1 MSFRRTPSQRST
13 STVECV
19 RRTATEGTLPEGA
32 DDPDGQWPGHC
43 HNNTPQARPFDQASR
58 NEVNE
63 CSTAIPAFCGPP
75 AQGLHK
81 ATTEFSTLVSHALAV
96 ADAPEKYPIME
107 LKRAAIVLENE
118 QKSHALS
125 KRLIEIAASGSA
137 SKRAKPAQ
145 LVCAL
150 PASSSSWVSCDNCK
164 KWRRIAHEPEADNW
178 YCSDNL
184 DTKHSTC
191 SVPQEMTDAAIDCEL
206 ELAQEAAGN
215 VAGTLGVKRRAPSKP
230 QRK

>member
-1 MSFRRTPSQRST
+1 MLPRRERIGLEQRVLGDNLLCTGSVMSLRRTPSQRST
-13 STVECV
+13 STAECV
-19 RRTATEGTLPEGA
+19 RRTATEGALPEGA

-43 HNNTPQARPFDQASR
+43 DYNTPQTRPFHQASR
-58 NEVNE
+58 NEVDE

-125 KRLIEIAASGSA
+125 KHCPESVMNRIT
-137 SKRAKPAQ
+137 AQ
-145 LVCAL
+145 LTNLARVMSNRGIVPL
-150 PASSSSWVSCDNCK
+150 P
-164 KWRRIAHEPEADNW
+164 
-178 YCSDNL
+178 
-184 DTKHSTC
+184 T
-191 SVPQEMTDAAIDCEL
+191 
-206 ELAQEAAGN
+206 
-215 VAGTLGVKRRAPSKP
+215 
-230 QRK
+230 

>member
-1 MSFRRTPSQRST
+1 MLSRRERIALKQRVLGDHLLCTCNVMSYRCTTSQRST
-13 STVECV
+13 STVECH
-19 RRTATEGTLPEGA
+19 RRTPNEGALPEGA

-43 HNNTPQARPFDQASR
+43 HYNTPQTRPFHQASR

-118 QKSHALS
+118 QKSQAFGKHCPEFVMHT
-125 KRLIEIAASGSA
+125 IQGGS
-137 SKRAKPAQ
+137 
-145 LVCAL
+145 
-150 PASSSSWVSCDNCK
+150 
-164 KWRRIAHEPEADNW
+164 PEK
-178 YCSDNL
+178 YL
-184 DTKHSTC
+184 F
-191 SVPQEMTDAAIDCEL
+191 
-206 ELAQEAAGN
+206 
-215 VAGTLGVKRRAPSKP
+215 
-230 QRK
+230 